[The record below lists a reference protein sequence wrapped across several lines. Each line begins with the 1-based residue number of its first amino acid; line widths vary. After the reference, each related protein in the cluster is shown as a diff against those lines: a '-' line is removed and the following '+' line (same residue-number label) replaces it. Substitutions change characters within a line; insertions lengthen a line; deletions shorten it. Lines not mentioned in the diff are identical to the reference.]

1 MKTDMHIRS
10 GQLMIAGAG
19 ICWGTIGT
27 FAQTLMNYGFSANAV
42 SFLRLVTG
50 FLLLGGLTAITNPE
64 QLRIDRRGLF
74 LTAMIGLISQACF
87 NLLYFNAISY
97 IGIAMAAV
105 LLYTAPFF
113 LLIWSVLFFGEHLTV
128 RKVSAIL
135 LCFAGC
141 AIAVT
146 GGNVSNLQISLIGIA
161 LGLLS
166 AVSFSLMSAISKH
179 ALANYSPITVVIYSF
194 FFGAL
199 FLLPFNIAP
208 GSLAGSINPISM
220 GALFAL
226 GLIPSA
232 LSYRL
237 YAQGISHGVD
247 LSAAGVL
254 STLEMVFSVILAW
267 AIFHEPMGPVRWAGV
282 LIILFSIW
290 IMNSRMPKLFAK
302 SGLPQKL

>member
-1 MKTDMHIRS
+1 MKTDKRIRS
-10 GQLMIAGAG
+10 GQLMIAAAG
-19 ICWGTIGT
+19 MCWGTIGT
-27 FAQTLMNYGFSANAV
+27 FAQILMDQGLSASMV
-42 SFLRLVTG
+42 SLLRMITG
-50 FLLLGGLTAITNPE
+50 CLLLGGFTAITNPE

-74 LTAMIGLISQACF
+74 LTAMIGLISQGGF
-87 NLLYFNAISY
+87 NLLYFNAIQH
-97 IGIAMAAV
+97 IGIAMSAV

-113 LLIWSVLFFGEHLTV
+113 LLLWSVLFFGERLTL
-128 RKVSAIL
+128 RKISAIL
-135 LCFAGC
+135 LCSLGC
-141 AIAVT
+141 AVAVT
-146 GGNVSNLQISLIGIA
+146 GGNLSNLQISGIGLL

-179 ALANYSPITVVIYSF
+179 ALKDYQPITVVIYSF

-199 FLLPFNIAP
+199 FLIPFNISSIHP
-208 GSLAGSINPISM
+208 GISINAVTI
-220 GALFAL
+220 AAVLAL

-254 STLEMVFSVILAW
+254 STLEMVFSVLLAW
-267 AIFHEPMGPVRWAGV
+267 AVFHEPMGPVRWVGV

-290 IMNSRMPKLFAK
+290 IMNCKMPQFAGK
-302 SGLPQKL
+302 KVLPRV